1 MKHNLSRVMCMAH
14 LLDRSKPGQF
24 AWSDLVRHAWYFERF
39 RQWLSEGIVTFTYL
53 KKDNS
58 IRDAKGSLNPLLIPD
73 EDKPKGME
81 NGKLKMENY
90 AIINYYDLDKKGW
103 RSFDIRLFV
112 GYVTIYELKEK
123 EAKRKLCR

>member
-1 MKHNLSRVMCMAH
+1 MKKNTSSVMHMAH
-14 LLDRSKPGQF
+14 ILDRSKPGQF
-24 AWSDLVRHAWYFERF
+24 TWSDIVRHAWYFERF
-39 RQWLSEGIVTFTYL
+39 RQWLSEGLVTFTYL

-58 IRDAKGSLNPLLIPD
+58 IRDARGTLNELLIPI
-73 EDKPKGME
+73 EDRPKCTKPL
-81 NGKLKMENY
+81 NVNY
-90 AIINYYDLDKKGW
+90 AIVNYYDIDRKAW